1 MTTEK
6 KKCDTK
12 PDATREAA
20 CAELFGAYV
29 RGDSHAAASTGDF
42 RILTAFQPVKLTYAS
57 ATAR

>member
-29 RGDSHAAASTGDF
+29 RGDSHAAAST
-42 RILTAFQPVKLTYAS
+42 S